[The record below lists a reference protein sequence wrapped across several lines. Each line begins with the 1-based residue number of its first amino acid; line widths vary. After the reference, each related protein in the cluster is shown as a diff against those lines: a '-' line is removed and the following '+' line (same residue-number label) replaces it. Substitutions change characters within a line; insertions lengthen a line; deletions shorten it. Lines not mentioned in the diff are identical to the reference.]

1 MQAST
6 LGARLRTY
14 RMKKKF
20 SLQQLAD
27 EIGASKA
34 HVWDLEQGNTK
45 NPSLDLLTKLS
56 RALEVPIKD
65 LIGETSET
73 GEHEAQLA
81 PLFRD
86 LRGLKPEQIELIRAM
101 TEKLREMGDDKKPGG
116 GQK

>member
-1 MQAST
+1 
-6 LGARLRTY
+6 
-14 RMKKKF
+14 MKKKF

-73 GEHEAQLA
+73 TEQEAALA

-101 TEKLREMGDDKKPGG
+101 TEKLREMDDDKKPRGG
-116 GQK
+116 SK